1 VTINIYWDGDL
12 NDSNPHYAALSDN
25 DKRFLCPEDLMS
37 DMSVPTILI
46 LTHVGF
52 ITEETIPHIIGRL
65 DFANGIPIKDRLED
79 RSMKMGYASLED
91 HLRVFIGVGSNW
103 PFLSKSEFVKRIA
116 KFAVPDL
123 TLGDIQKMISKKNK
137 LKKQVAA

>member
-1 VTINIYWDGDL
+1 
-12 NDSNPHYAALSDN
+12 
-25 DKRFLCPEDLMS
+25 
-37 DMSVPTILI
+37 
-46 LTHVGF
+46 
-52 ITEETIPHIIGRL
+52 
-65 DFANGIPIKDRLED
+65 
-79 RSMKMGYASLED
+79 LED
-91 HLRVFIGVGSNW
+91 HLHVFIGVGSNW